1 MRLCAPDDDV
11 KTRVVLVYTLS
22 QLFGVEGELSTVARQ
37 GSGSA
42 CRSLYGGFVQWKMGE
57 RSDGKDSIAE
67 QVESESYWPELRV
80 LILVVSVW
88 ISPLEWQQ
96 HT

>member
-57 RSDGKDSIAE
+57 RSDGKDSISE

-88 ISPLEWQQ
+88 I
-96 HT
+96 

>member
-1 MRLCAPDDDV
+1 MIFCAPDV
-11 KTRVVLVYTLS
+11 KTLVVLVYTLS
-22 QLFGVEGELSTVARQ
+22 QLFGVEGELSAVARQ

-57 RSDGKDSIAE
+57 WSDGKDSIAE

-88 ISPLEWQQ
+88 I
-96 HT
+96 

>member
-1 MRLCAPDDDV
+1 MIFCAPDYDV
-11 KTRVVLVYTLS
+11 KTLVVLVYTLS
-22 QLFGVEGELSTVARQ
+22 HLFGVEGELSAVARQ

-88 ISPLEWQQ
+88 I
-96 HT
+96 

>member
-1 MRLCAPDDDV
+1 MRPCAPDDDDV
-11 KTRVVLVYTLS
+11 KTWVVLVYTLS

-88 ISPLEWQQ
+88 I
-96 HT
+96 

>member
-88 ISPLEWQQ
+88 I
-96 HT
+96 

>member
-1 MRLCAPDDDV
+1 MIFCAPDE
-11 KTRVVLVYTLS
+11 KSLVVLVYTLS
-22 QLFGVEGELSTVARQ
+22 QLFGVEGELSAVARQ

-88 ISPLEWQQ
+88 I
-96 HT
+96 

>member
-1 MRLCAPDDDV
+1 MIFCAPDDDV
-11 KTRVVLVYTLS
+11 KTLVVLVYTLS
-22 QLFGVEGELSTVARQ
+22 QLFGVKSELSAVARQ

-67 QVESESYWPELRV
+67 QVESESYWPELSV

-88 ISPLEWQQ
+88 I
-96 HT
+96 